1 LHYAYNFLGV
11 QQFHVASKSV
21 VPPGRHELRFE
32 FAPTGKPDLA
42 RGKGTPARVQLYIDK
57 KLAAEGE
64 LPITIPLD
72 IGITEGLACG
82 RDDGSAVTAD
92 YEGPFAFTG
101 ELEKVVVDVSGE
113 LIEDKDAQMR
123 SMMAHQ

>member
-1 LHYAYNFLGV
+1 
-11 QQFHVASKSV
+11 V

-32 FAPTGKPDLA
+32 FEPTGKPDVA
-42 RGKGTPARVQLYIDK
+42 HGKGTPARVQLYVDDT
-57 KLAAEGE
+57 LAAEGE
-64 LPITIPLD
+64 LPITIPLN
-72 IGITEGLACG
+72 IGVTEGLACG
-82 RDDGSAVTAD
+82 RDDGSVVTTD

-101 ELEKVVVDVSGE
+101 VLEKVVVDVSGE